1 MPKYWFQ
8 FWPWCGSS
16 SLSSVLSACSFGCGA
31 GFGALLRATA
41 PPLPPL
47 ALVLL
52 SEQWRYKFCAV
63 VPPLKPRIASFHTF
77 LVKSHHGRSGMLPVF
92 SFDFQDRFL
101 YAMLYPSWGSPL
113 SEIPVYG
120 FPSEKVVWEH
130 SPLTATDQQI
140 KNGLK
145 DTGQGIFAVPAIIFK
160 EYFGYIRS
168 LVRGPMCL
176 IEVYFNH
183 I

>member
-1 MPKYWFQ
+1 
-8 FWPWCGSS
+8 
-16 SLSSVLSACSFGCGA
+16 
-31 GFGALLRATA
+31 
-41 PPLPPL
+41 
-47 ALVLL
+47 
-52 SEQWRYKFCAV
+52 
-63 VPPLKPRIASFHTF
+63 
-77 LVKSHHGRSGMLPVF
+77 MLPVF

-101 YAMLYPSWGSPL
+101 YAILYPFWGSPL

-145 DTGQGIFAVPAIIFK
+145 DTGQGIFVEPAIIFK

-168 LVRGPMCL
+168 LALGQMCL
-176 IEVYFNH
+176 IKVYFNH

>member
-41 PPLPPL
+41 PQLPPL

-77 LVKSHHGRSGMLPVF
+77 LVKSHHGRSGMLPAF

-101 YAMLYPSWGSPL
+101 YAILYPSWGSVGAFSIDSNWPTN
-113 SEIPVYG
+113 
-120 FPSEKVVWEH
+120 KVW
-130 SPLTATDQQI
+130 PQGYWA
-140 KNGLK
+140 KNICG
-145 DTGQGIFAVPAIIFK
+145 
-160 EYFGYIRS
+160 S
-168 LVRGPMCL
+168 C
-176 IEVYFNH
+176 NH
-183 I
+183 IQTMIR